1 MSIFVDPKK
10 AIEVLD
16 IVPGFKVADI
26 GCGVG
31 HYTFAVAEKLKGKG
45 KIYAVDIRKNVLGK
59 VASEAKERGY
69 LNIEVIWGDA
79 EKEGGTRLADNAVD
93 LVVASN
99 IFFQVESKE
108 NLAKELSRILIKDG
122 KLLVIDWS
130 NSFGGLG
137 PPEEYIVEPEEIK
150 KVCSMFSLDFQE
162 ENKSGAHHYELLFK
176 KTS

>member
-16 IVPGFKVADI
+16 ITPGLRVADI

-31 HYTFAVAEKLKGKG
+31 HYTFAIAEKLKGKG

-69 LNIEVIWGDA
+69 LNIEIIWGDA
-79 EKEGGTRLADNAVD
+79 EIDGGTRLADSSVD

-99 IFFQVESKE
+99 IFFQVEEKE
-108 NLAKELSRILIKDG
+108 DLAKELSRILTKDG

-137 PPEEYIVEPEEIK
+137 PPEESIVSPDEIK
-150 KVCSMFSLDFQE
+150 KVCEQFSLDFIE
-162 ENKSGAHHYELLFK
+162 ENKTGAHHYELLFK